1 MILRELVDEE
11 LKKYNE
17 NIDNVKWI
25 GTNDEFNEFHITL
38 DNFKEL
44 CETHISF
51 VLIFPIGFRLVFND
65 FSLFIYEKNLKYY
78 FRYEKNQTEIVRPK
92 DKMEMTQ
99 YIALSAYVGEQE
111 KDNPKEGL
119 WVLSCKII

>member
-1 MILRELVDEE
+1 MILKELVDNE
-11 LKKYNE
+11 LEKYNE
-17 NIDNVKWI
+17 NINNVKWI
-25 GTNDEFNEFHITL
+25 GTNEFHDFYITL

-44 CETHISF
+44 CKSHISF
-51 VLIFPIGFRLVFND
+51 VLIFPIGFRLVFDD
-65 FSLFIYEKNLKYY
+65 FSLFIYEKNLKYH

-111 KDNPKEGL
+111 KDNPKNGL